1 MSTKSPAETTAATP
15 AGPPDA
21 RRRESPARRRVLDT
35 ATALFYAEGVHAV
48 GIDRIIA
55 EAGVAKAT
63 FYHHFPAKDTL
74 VHAYLDE
81 QYATQRGALDELR
94 AASAGLP
101 PRDVLI
107 GVFTAMAEF
116 GNRPGFRGC
125 PFINAAAEFP
135 DAAHPVRDTV
145 ARHRAW
151 FRALAAELLTAAG
164 DPAPAATAEILMLVR
179 DGLAVGCYLD
189 DPAALAAT
197 VRDALDRVLPPA

>member
-1 MSTKSPAETTAATP
+1 MTKKEEV
-15 AGPPDA
+15 

-63 FYHHFPAKDTL
+63 FYHHFPAKDVL

-81 QYATQRGALDELR
+81 QYRAQRDAVAAARDAAGEDPRELLL
-94 AASAGLP
+94 A
-101 PRDVLI
+101 
-107 GVFTAMAEF
+107 VFDRMAEI
-116 GNRPGFRGC
+116 GREPGFRGC

-135 DAAHPVRDTV
+135 DAGHPVRQAVLD
-145 ARHRAW
+145 HRVW
-151 FRALAAELLTAAG
+151 FRTVMAELLTAAG
-164 DPAPAATAEILMLVR
+164 DPRAAETADILMLLR

-189 DPAALAAT
+189 DAAA
-197 VRDALDRVLPPA
+197 VRAVVRPALDRVLADA

>member
-1 MSTKSPAETTAATP
+1 M
-15 AGPPDA
+15 

-63 FYHHFPAKDTL
+63 FYHHFPAKDAL

-81 QYATQRGALDELR
+81 QYRAQRDAVAALRD
-94 AASAGLP
+94 ASAGTE
-101 PRDVLI
+101 PRDVLLS
-107 GVFTAMAEF
+107 VFDRMAEI
-116 GNRPGFRGC
+116 GREPGFRGC

-135 DAAHPVRDTV
+135 DAGHPVRQSVLD
-145 ARHRAW
+145 HRAW
-151 FRALAAELLTAAG
+151 FRGVMAELLASAG
-164 DPAPAATAEILMLVR
+164 DPRATETAEILMLLR

-189 DPAALAAT
+189 DAAA
-197 VRDALDRVLPPA
+197 VRAVVRPALDRVLADA